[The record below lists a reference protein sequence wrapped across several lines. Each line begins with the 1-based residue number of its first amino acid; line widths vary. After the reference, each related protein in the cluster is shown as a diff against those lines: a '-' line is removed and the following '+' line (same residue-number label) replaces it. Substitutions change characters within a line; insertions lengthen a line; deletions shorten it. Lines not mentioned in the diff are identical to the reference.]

1 MAVISKAQRNTPSD
15 KGSKQAVSK
24 QAVSKESSPSKPRVV
39 EASAKLTSKNQTT
52 IPTSVRTALG
62 LEPMDR
68 IRFQI
73 LSDGRVELTKDLSQE
88 EEFDPMVL
96 AFLDFIE
103 ADIIA
108 NPQILSVLQRDEEL
122 AKLLKDVELD
132 ENLA

>member
-1 MAVISKAQRNTPSD
+1 MAAKTKPTEQDTNAKPTGAKAQ
-15 KGSKQAVSK
+15 A
-24 QAVSKESSPSKPRVV
+24 SPKVL
-39 EASAKLTSKNQTT
+39 EASAKLTAKNQTT

-68 IRFQI
+68 IKFQI
-73 LSDGRVELTKDLSQE
+73 LTDGRVELIKASNQM

-96 AFLDFIE
+96 AYLDFIE

-108 NPQILSVLQRDEEL
+108 NPQMLSVLQDDPEL
-122 AKLLKDVELD
+122 RELLKDVELD